1 RIPAPRPGLTE
12 TPRRFTAGPG
22 HRCNSFIFL
31 KQPSSLSVKKLLGIP
46 QPTGREKKH
55 RTKFTILSRFLS
67 KNEWLLAIHFNSF
80 IKIPPPEILP
90 S

>member
-1 RIPAPRPGLTE
+1 LQSSNEHKVNGMSTRAVCSPSP
-12 TPRRFTAGPG
+12 
-22 HRCNSFIFL
+22 
-31 KQPSSLSVKKLLGIP
+31 QPSPSRERGLSVQALFYGDP
-46 QPTGREKKH
+46 SAHGERGKKH